1 MNNIEQYRKRFYNLM
16 ESTMGDVKPIISEQ
30 PTTEPV
36 KSTNS
41 TPEPATPQTTDTTE
55 PQLPKDMTGRVN
67 FYYNESQGGDSAFSY
82 NINAITKIDKDFLYE
97 QGMVTFS
104 DNDGNTFEYECTTNR
119 FFVKRMGTMSNPVNL
134 RRIYNKEYQN
144 DLKRTFCGKNQKGDM
159 VPPTTNPKYAQV
171 KSSSDELPKA

>member
-1 MNNIEQYRKRFYNLM
+1 MNNIEQYRKRFFNLM
-16 ESTMGDVKPIISEQ
+16 ESTMGDVRPIISEQ

-41 TPEPATPQTTDTTE
+41 TPGPATPQTPSTTE

-82 NINAITKIDKDFLYE
+82 NINAITKIDKESLYGE
-97 QGMVTFS
+97 GMVQFN
-104 DNDGNTFEYECTTNR
+104 DNDGNSFKYECATNR
-119 FFVKRMGTMSNPVNL
+119 FSVERMGTMSDPVFQ

-144 DLKRTFCGKNQKGDM
+144 DLKRIFCGKNQKGDM